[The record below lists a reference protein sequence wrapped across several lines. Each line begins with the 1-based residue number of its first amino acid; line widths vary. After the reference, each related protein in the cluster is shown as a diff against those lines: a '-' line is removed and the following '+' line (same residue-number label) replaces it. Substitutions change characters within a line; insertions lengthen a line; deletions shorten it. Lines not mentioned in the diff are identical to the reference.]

1 MSVSFPGHSSPP
13 LWGGGL
19 LQLLVRV
26 TLLPPHDFAQADQ
39 SVQSDHWPLTGPAGK
54 ERILPPFYTNTDIL
68 LRLSLL
74 LSVWQYIGMYTGICM
89 CNQMVT
95 SEIRE

>member
-1 MSVSFPGHSSPP
+1 MQERFELYHYIQHNDLPGQGDSQSNEVSVSFPGHSSPP

-39 SVQSDHWPLTGPAGK
+39 LDQSDHWPLTGPAGK
-54 ERILPPFYTNTDIL
+54 ERILPPL
-68 LRLSLL
+68 LTL
-74 LSVWQYIGMYTGICM
+74 I
-89 CNQMVT
+89 
-95 SEIRE
+95 